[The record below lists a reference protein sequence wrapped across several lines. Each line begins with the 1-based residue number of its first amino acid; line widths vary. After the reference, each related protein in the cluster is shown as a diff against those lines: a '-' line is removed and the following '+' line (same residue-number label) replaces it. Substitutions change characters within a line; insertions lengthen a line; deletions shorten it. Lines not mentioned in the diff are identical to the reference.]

1 LQTQV
6 AESLLDIVNELK
18 QSAFFSNFEAR
29 NDQVAANSA
38 KYEAKAASDKA
49 EIQRIQLEIEK
60 AYSTLQNGGHESSD
74 RRNEL
79 QTARDTGKV
88 GATTAA

>member
-38 KYEAKAASDKA
+38 KYEAKAASDEA
-49 EIQRIQLEIEK
+49 EIQRIQLAIET
-60 AYSTLQNGGHESSD
+60 AYSTLQNAGHESSD
-74 RRNEL
+74 RRKEL
-79 QTARDTGKV
+79 QTARDTG
-88 GATTAA
+88 